1 MEVIPISL
9 GTTMSFLLVGRKGGL
24 VLVDAGN
31 PGDGKKII
39 RAVEEA
45 GYRPEDISLIVIT
58 HGHRDHVGGLA
69 ELQEHLSAK
78 SIVHQEDVKAL
89 TEGKEPEVTPVRLVG
104 SLIEP
109 ILPERDIPLPP
120 DKPEVIEEEKV
131 SLKGFGFEGEVI
143 HIPGHT
149 HGSMGVI
156 SEDGTAVIGDLVMG
170 RFVVYGRAALPV
182 FAEDP
187 SSVRESIRKVLSR
200 DPEIIHTSHGGP
212 FRSEDLKDLL

>member
-1 MEVIPISL
+1 MEVVPISL
-9 GTTMSFLLVGRKGGL
+9 GTTRSFLLIGRKGGL

-45 GYRPEDISLIVIT
+45 DYRPEDISLIVIT

-69 ELQEHLSAK
+69 ELQERLSVKA
-78 SIVHQEDVKAL
+78 IVHREDVKAL
-89 TEGKEPEVTPVRLVG
+89 TEGKEPEVVPVRLIG

-149 HGSMGVI
+149 FGSMGVI

-170 RFVVYGRAALPV
+170 RFILYGRARLPV
-182 FAEDP
+182 FAEDL
-187 SSVRESIRKVLSR
+187 SDVRDSIRKVLER

-212 FRSEDLKDLL
+212 FHPEDLKGLL

>member
-9 GTTMSFLLVGRKGGL
+9 GTTRSFLLVGRKGGL

-31 PGDGKKII
+31 PGDGKRII
-39 RAVEEA
+39 HAVEEA
-45 GYRPEDISLIVIT
+45 GYRPDDISLIVIT

-69 ELQEHLSAK
+69 ELQERLSVKA
-78 SIVHQEDVKAL
+78 IVHREDVKAL
-89 TEGKEPEVTPVRLVG
+89 TEGKEPAVVPARLIG

-131 SLKGFGFEGEVI
+131 SLKSFGFEGEVI
-143 HIPGHT
+143 YIPGHT
-149 HGSMGVI
+149 FGSMGVI
-156 SEDGTAVIGDLVMG
+156 SEDGTAVVGDLVMG
-170 RFVVYGRAALPV
+170 RFVIYGRAVLPV
-182 FAEDP
+182 FAEDL

-212 FRSEDLKDLL
+212 FRPGDLEEIL